1 MPSNDGFRAA
11 RRRVLGGLGMSAA
24 ALALAPFRLY
34 AASSSPAEL
43 KKKYPG
49 KVIDLVQRALVID
62 MLAPLKIDFNPDA
75 FSLPLSEADAEM
87 FRTCG
92 ITGFHNS
99 VGVGGATAYDE
110 ALQFIAAWSGFAG
123 RNSEVFSLVGRA
135 EDLDHAKKQRKV
147 AVIMG
152 LQNADEFREPKDV
165 KDFYDLGLRCAQLT
179 YNTQNLIGSGSTERI
194 DGGVTDYGAKIIE
207 AMNDVGML
215 IDVSHSG
222 DRTTLDAIEIS
233 PKPIA
238 ITHSNCRAL
247 NNHPRLKTD
256 EAIKKLA
263 AKGGVMGITGV
274 RMFVKDKE
282 PTTIED
288 IVDHIDHVVKLVG
301 IEHVGIGSDSDL
313 MGYDHM
319 PKDQYERLK
328 AGYKS
333 TYAFRDKIDTDGFD
347 HPRKV
352 YDLTATL
359 LRRGYSEAN
368 IQAVLG
374 GNFRRLLG
382 STWLEPKR
390 TPDRS
395 PSASEAK
402 DGRER
407 PPPPEAK
414 QPGEKKS

>member
-1 MPSNDGFRAA
+1 MIRPPAFRPE
-11 RRRVLGGLGMSAA
+11 RRRALSTLSVAA
-24 ALALAPFRLY
+24 AVLASRPLSVLAT
-34 AASSSPAEL
+34 AAAPAAQRR
-43 KKKYPG
+43 YPA
-49 KVIDLVQRALVID
+49 KVIDLVQRSLVID

-75 FSLPLSEADAEM
+75 FSLPLSAADAEM

-99 VGVGGATAYDE
+99 VGVGGASAYAD

-135 EDLDHAKKQRKV
+135 EDIDRAKAAHKV
-147 AVIMG
+147 AVIIG
-152 LQNADEFREPKDV
+152 LQNADEFRTAKDV

-179 YNTQNLIGSGSTERI
+179 YNTQNLIGSGSTERV
-194 DGGVTDYGAKIIE
+194 DGGVTDYGEQIIK

-247 NNHPRLKTD
+247 NDHPRLKTD

-274 RMFVKDKE
+274 RNFVKDRE
-282 PTTIED
+282 PTTVED

-301 IEHVGIGSDSDL
+301 VEHVGIGSDSDL

-319 PKDQYERLK
+319 PRDQYEKLK
-328 AGYKS
+328 AAYKS
-333 TYAFRDKIDTDGFD
+333 SYAFRDRIDTDGFD

-352 YDLTATL
+352 YDLTEAL
-359 LRRGYSEAN
+359 LRRGYGDAN
-368 IQAVLG
+368 IQAILG
-374 GNFRRLLG
+374 GNFRRLLAG
-382 STWLEPKR
+382 TWLEPKR
-390 TPDRS
+390 TP
-395 PSASEAK
+395 
-402 DGRER
+402 
-407 PPPPEAK
+407 PP
-414 QPGEKKS
+414 QEKKPEESKS

>member
-1 MPSNDGFRAA
+1 MTGDRVFLVD
-11 RRRVLGGLGMSAA
+11 RRRALGALGAAGA
-24 ALALAPFRLY
+24 ALALAPMRLR
-34 AASSSPAEL
+34 AAATALVEARRTYS
-43 KKKYPG
+43 G
-49 KVIDLVQRALVID
+49 KVVDIVQRALVID

-75 FSLPLSEADAEM
+75 FSLPLSEADAQM
-87 FRTCG
+87 FRSSG
-92 ITGFHNS
+92 ITAFHNS
-99 VGVGGATAYDE
+99 VGVGGATAYAD

-135 EDLDHAKKQRKV
+135 EDIDHAKAQRKI

-152 LQNADEFREPKDV
+152 LQNADQFRTPADV

-179 YNTQNLIGSGSTERI
+179 YNTQNLIGSGSTERV
-194 DGGVTDYGAKIIE
+194 DGGVSDFGVQIIK
-207 AMNDVGML
+207 AMNDAGML

-222 DRTTLDAIEIS
+222 DRTTLDAIELS

-256 EAIKKLA
+256 EAIRKLA

-288 IVDHIDHVVKLVG
+288 IVDHVDHVAKLVG

-319 PKDQYERLK
+319 PKDQYEKLK
-328 AGYKS
+328 AAYKAS
-333 TYAFRDKIDTDGFD
+333 YAFRDRIDTDGFD

-352 YDLTATL
+352 YDLTAAL
-359 LRRGYSEAN
+359 LKRGYGEAN
-368 IQAVLG
+368 IAAVLG

-382 STWLEPKR
+382 STWLEPKH
-390 TPDRS
+390 TPPADSKS
-395 PSASEAK
+395 P
-402 DGRER
+402 DD
-407 PPPPEAK
+407 
-414 QPGEKKS
+414 KKS

>member
-1 MPSNDGFRAA
+1 MSRNRDFQTG
-11 RRRVLGGLGMSAA
+11 RRRVLGVLGASAA
-24 ALALAPFRLY
+24 ALALAPFQLR
-34 AASSSPAEL
+34 AASKPTPAEL
-43 KKKYPG
+43 KKKYSS
-49 KVIDLVQRALVID
+49 KVIDLVQRSLVID

-75 FSLPLSEADAEM
+75 FSLPLTEADAEM

-99 VGVGGATAYDE
+99 VGVGGATAYEE

-123 RNSEVFSLVGRA
+123 RNADVFSLVGRV
-135 EDLDHAKKQRKV
+135 EDLDHAKAQRKV

-152 LQNADEFREPKDV
+152 LQNADEFRQPGDV

-179 YNTQNLIGSGSTERI
+179 YNTQNLIGSGSTERE
-194 DGGVTDYGAKIIE
+194 DGGVSDYGIKIIE

-222 DRTTLDAIEIS
+222 DRTTLDAIELS

-247 NNHPRLKTD
+247 NDHPRLKTD

-263 AKGGVMGITGV
+263 VKGGVMGITGV
-274 RMFVKDKE
+274 RMFVKNAE
-282 PTTIED
+282 PTTIEH

-319 PKDQYERLK
+319 PKDQYEKLK

-333 TYAFRDKIDTDGFD
+333 SYAFRDKIDTDGFD
-347 HPRKV
+347 HPQKV

-359 LRRGYSEAN
+359 LKRGYSEAN
-368 IQAVLG
+368 VQAVLG
-374 GNFRRLLG
+374 GNFRRLLA

-390 TPDRS
+390 TP
-395 PSASEAK
+395 
-402 DGRER
+402 
-407 PPPPEAK
+407 PPEAK
-414 QPGEKKS
+414 KPEEKKS